1 MGGAARQKGFPVR
14 LDRITTLMGKE
25 LREFR
30 ASPTVLIPVVLLI
43 VVCTVLPFVVV
54 VAVPWGT
61 GAPLT
66 SDQTF
71 LKVITLARQ
80 RTPDLA
86 AMPLEMATQVFL
98 FQQFL
103 LLYLIAPIVGAV
115 SLAAYT
121 VVGEKQGRTLEPL
134 LTTPMSTAEIL
145 IAKVLASFLP
155 SLVIEALGLCL
166 YAAAIALVTSPAVLF
181 ALLSWRSLLLV
192 GLLGP
197 FASLAALQATIAVSS
212 RVNDPR
218 SAQQVAVLLILPLI
232 GMLIGQMAG
241 ILFVTTAVL
250 LLLCLAMI
258 VVWGML
264 ILLSVALFERETI
277 LTRWT

>member
-1 MGGAARQKGFPVR
+1 MNV
-14 LDRITTLMGKE
+14 DRIATLIGKE

-30 ASPTVLIPVVLLI
+30 ASPAALVPVVLLV
-43 VVCTVLPFVVV
+43 VVCTALPFMVVV
-54 VAVPWGT
+54 VLPWAT
-61 GAPLT
+61 GESLT
-66 SDQTF
+66 SDR
-71 LKVITLARQ
+71 TLQQVVALANKG
-80 RTPDLA
+80 TPDLA
-86 AMPLEMATQVFL
+86 ALSPDAAAEVFL

-134 LTTPMSTAEIL
+134 LTTPMTTTEIL

-155 SLVIEALGLCL
+155 SLVIEAVGLCL
-166 YAAAIALVTSPAVLF
+166 YFGSIAVL
-181 ALLSWRSLLLV
+181 ASPGVLWSLLSWRSVLLV
-192 GLLGP
+192 AVLGP

-232 GMLIGQMAG
+232 LMLVGQIAG
-241 ILFVTTAVL
+241 AFFITTWVL
-250 LLLCLAMI
+250 VLLCLAMI
-258 VVWGML
+258 VAWVAL

>member
-1 MGGAARQKGFPVR
+1 MNV
-14 LDRITTLMGKE
+14 DRIRTLMGKE

-30 ASPTVLIPVVLLI
+30 ASPTVFVPVVLLI
-43 VVCTVLPFVVV
+43 VVCTALPFVVV

-61 GAPLT
+61 GKPLT

-71 LKVITLARQ
+71 LQVIMVLRT

-86 AMPLEMATQVFL
+86 ALPLETAVQVFL

-103 LLYLIAPIVGAV
+103 VLYLIAPIVGAV

-134 LTTPMSTAEIL
+134 LTTPMSTAEL
-145 IAKVLASFLP
+145 LVAKVLAAFLP
-155 SLVIEALGLCL
+155 SLAIEALGLCL
-166 YAAAIALVTSPAVLF
+166 YF
-181 ALLSWRSLLLV
+181 ALIAVTAAPDVVWSLVSVRSLLLV
-192 GLLGP
+192 GVLGP

-212 RVNDPR
+212 RVTDPR
-218 SAQQVAVLLILPLI
+218 SAQQVAVLIILPLI
-232 GMLIGQMAG
+232 GMLVGQMAG
-241 ILFVTTAVL
+241 VFFVTTAVL
-250 LLLCLAMI
+250 VLLCLGMMAAW
-258 VVWGML
+258 VVL